1 MDRKQTSQ
9 VTAGVILVAL
19 GLAILSRQLHAP
31 WAWDLGR
38 LWPVVFFII
47 AAGHLA
53 TTEGRILLA
62 RATWFLFLG
71 SIFLLHT
78 YRVLPLSRS
87 WPLFIVAGGVAL
99 LMEQLACQF
108 GRGRARGPKG
118 GT

>member
-9 VTAGVILVAL
+9 LSVGVILV
-19 GLAILSRQLHAP
+19 GIGIAILSRQMEMP

-53 TTEGRILLA
+53 TTEGRLLLA

-78 YRVLPLSRS
+78 YRVLPLNRS

-99 LMEQLACQF
+99 LMEQLACGL
-108 GRGRARGPKG
+108 GRGRAKG
-118 GT
+118 RH